1 MRIVESA
8 RIVGSAHTWG
18 RSGRSLGR
26 GCRER
31 ESRGGGGTVRH
42 TVGVLGCGADRRVV
56 VEPCAFRLGGQGHEH
71 NAGDRA
77 GQHDQS
83 ADGQRAEAAGCQ
95 SLIAVAITV
104 IVVVADGADGAVQR
118 RAAADDHDEQSQSHH
133 AAEDGDPPAG
143 LVRIVQAADGERQAG
158 DDDGQ
163 VPQAGEEVQPAVR
176 DVAEQGQQGVDDDG
190 GQRPP
195 PEFTAGGAS
204 PEHRV
209 FLPEAEEGFGEG
221 ASVVRLVQRHRAGG
235 GRVLVVG
242 GGNLAVGGGRLGI
255 GIGVRSG
262 LAVGLAILLLAIVG
276 LAVDGWP

>member
-1 MRIVESA
+1 MWVLPIRGDGLAEVLGGGA
-8 RIVGSAHTWG
+8 GS
-18 RSGRSLGR
+18 
-26 GCRER
+26 R

-163 VPQAGEEVQPAVR
+163 VPQAGEEFQPAVR

-235 GRVLVVG
+235 GRVLAVG

-262 LAVGLAILLLAIVG
+262 LAVGL
-276 LAVDGWP
+276 LAVDGLAVGLLLRR